1 MIDSGKIVDIGN
13 IERRI
18 PIARGTDPN
27 GTELKVE
34 VEVAVVIGMAKAQM
48 NHRGGK
54 NENAQVVIDIMETV
68 IVIVIVSIE
77 AKGIP
82 NPGPI
87 ETGVALAA
95 AQVGNEIGISVD
107 IEKRIDKGIL
117 TVIGTNL
124 GNEDAWKIEVG
135 AIETAGGTTI
145 EIEKHDSITNPNP
158 NPNHSMMKGE
168 RTGSPQTFV

>member
-34 VEVAVVIGMAKAQM
+34 VEVGIGMAKAQM

-54 NENAQVVIDIMETV
+54 NENAQVMIDIMETV

-77 AKGIP
+77 GKGIP
-82 NPGPI
+82 NPDPI

-135 AIETAGGTTI
+135 AIETAGETTI

-158 NPNHSMMKGE
+158 NHSMMTGE